1 MMKKDTIKQL
11 VTLLPGRD
19 AQIGLQ
25 LIQQKRFDD
34 LKDIVDADIKKF
46 EKIEDQTGE
55 IEKRLAK
62 LYQLSD
68 GLNDYIIIFEE
79 TDFEE
84 I

>member
-1 MMKKDTIKQL
+1 MKKDTIAQL
-11 VTLLPGRD
+11 VMLLPGRD

-25 LIQQKRFDD
+25 LLQNKQFEN
-34 LKDIVDADIKKF
+34 LKDIVDADIKQF

-68 GLNDYIIIFEE
+68 GLNDYIIIFDDTEYEE
-79 TDFEE
+79 L
-84 I
+84 